1 MGPQAQVAVAED
13 GVKIQDFIL
22 SPAQALKDKEGMC
35 LFIGENKTGAIG
47 ACGEQDPCTTMAT

>member
-35 LFIGENKTGAIG
+35 LFIGGNERKPS
-47 ACGEQDPCTTMAT
+47 ELSATALSKRR